1 MPMGTLEL
9 PRSMIDAAK
18 SYAERENLTVADL
31 FANLLHSR
39 YGYSITLTVSRHRTP
54 VRKKRAVAIP
64 DSIKS
69 ISGIITLPEG
79 QTVDDIIHDAVMSN

>member
-9 PRSMIDAAK
+9 PRNMIDAVK

-31 FANLLHSR
+31 FAELLHSR
-39 YGYSITLTVSRHRTP
+39 YGYSVTLTVSRPQPP
-54 VRKKRAVAIP
+54 VRRKKVVAIP

-69 ISGIITLPEG
+69 ISGIISLPENLSE
-79 QTVDDIIHDAVMSN
+79 DDVIRDAVMAN

>member
-9 PRSMIDAAK
+9 PRRMIDAAK

-31 FANLLHSR
+31 FAELLHSR
-39 YGYSITLTVSRHRTP
+39 FGYSITLTVSRP
-54 VRKKRAVAIP
+54 QSPIRKKRVVNIP

-69 ISGIITLPEG
+69 ISGLISLPDG
-79 QTVDDIIHDAVMSN
+79 QTEDDIIRDAVMAN